1 MLEGRRWAEKLTY
14 CTRKKQRKGD
24 LSYKYTCD
32 AQSCVLEGVFWW
44 KLAKKRSSFCG
55 WVLYRLTKRWNL
67 GQPKGWKPL
76 YHPTRTGKAFWDT
89 SGKLHEAQLFLS
101 VSTPSLRSMCKSNV
115 YCCFFKRQ
123 QNEHPIL
130 IPQARQ
136 RWEQG
141 AGMSSSDS
149 QWHQEFSGIRWGV
162 QVITCMA
169 RVTRRA

>member
-24 LSYKYTCD
+24 LSYKYTCE

-76 YHPTRTGKAFWDT
+76 YHPTRTRKPFWDT
-89 SGKLHEAQLFLS
+89 SGKLHEAHSFFFQFPLHLLEACVKVMFIA
-101 VSTPSLRSMCKSNV
+101 VG
-115 YCCFFKRQ
+115 FFKRQ

-130 IPQARQ
+130 VPQARQ
-136 RWEQG
+136 RWEQECLPVIPNDIR
-141 AGMSSSDS
+141 SSVGYAEAS
-149 QWHQEFSGIRWGV
+149 